1 MIMSYVPIMSAS
13 DRTQVSPRARELA
26 TQIEKVVQD
35 FQRSY
40 PDTRPGDVQQA
51 LRVAAGGSDSV
62 PDSRRLLGMSVAGG
76 VAALV
81 GVLFFMRESAGEASG
96 LPADSMLWI
105 VVGVIV
111 MLAVTAMVIRR

>member
-1 MIMSYVPIMSAS
+1 MSYVPIMSAS

-76 VAALV
+76 IAALV
-81 GVLFFMRESAGEASG
+81 GVLFFMRESAGGASD
-96 LPADSMLWI
+96 LPADSMLWV

-111 MLAVTAMVIRR
+111 LIALAAMARRR

>member
-1 MIMSYVPIMSAS
+1 MSYVPIMSPS
-13 DRTQVSPRARELA
+13 DRTQMSPRARELA

-40 PDTRPGDVQQA
+40 PDTRPGDVEIRSR
-51 LRVAAGGSDSV
+51 LSGGSDSA
-62 PDSRRLLGMSVAGG
+62 PDSRRVMGMTVAGG

-105 VVGVIV
+105 VVGLIV
-111 MLAVTAMVIRR
+111 LLAVTAMVIRR

>member
-1 MIMSYVPIMSAS
+1 MSYIPIVPLS
-13 DRTQVSPRARELA
+13 DRTKVSPRARELA

-40 PDTRPGDVQQA
+40 PDTRPEDVQEA
-51 LRVAAGGSDSV
+51 LRVTSGGSDGV
-62 PDSRRLLGMSVAGG
+62 PDSRLLLALSVAGG

-81 GVLFFMRESAGEASG
+81 GVMFFTGNSGGGPSA

-111 MLAVTAMVIRR
+111 LIAVAAMVRRR